1 MTGEYKKEK
10 NQRSWYVSAFGLN
23 FVVFLGLVFSN
34 FGESTIAQENG
45 QEKIDFGSQIKPILA
60 DKCYACHGPDES
72 KHQADFRIDQKA
84 SLLDPKMGIL
94 IPGDPDAS
102 PIIERI
108 LSADP
113 NEVMPPSD
121 YLKALTVSEKEL
133 IVAWVKQGAT
143 WAEHWAFTLPVNRL
157 EANKQPESVK
167 VFIDEA
173 IQARLSNLGL
183 KSSERASPDALLRRL
198 NLDLIGLPPNP
209 GQIAGFEADVVERGF
224 EKAYESEVDRLLS
237 SPHFGERMAVN
248 WLDLVRYA
256 DTVGYHGDQNV
267 SISPYRDYV
276 IDAFNENIPF
286 DQFTRDQLAGDL
298 LENPS
303 EKQLIAS
310 GYNRLGMMS
319 AEGGVQPEEYL
330 NKYASDR
337 VRTTASVWLGI
348 TLGCAE
354 CHDHKFD
361 PFSSKEFYEFSAFF
375 ADIKEQ
381 GLYAGAH
388 NTGKWGPAIDV
399 ADDQLPSLLIPID
412 KAILE
417 AKNKL
422 APSPI
427 KVQGRIAWE
436 TSLMET
442 QRIWNPLSPHAVRVT
457 KGVNFV
463 TEADHSILIA
473 GENVPQAIYSVSVE
487 VGESLEALRLEALPH
502 LSLPQSGPGRASN
515 GNFVVSELLLLQGD
529 QLEHFDWFE
538 KDFSEWPPELNETIV
553 ELSDASA
560 TVEQTTYANQHPDKK
575 WSAASTIDRDA
586 KGKTWGWAV
595 LPQIGMSQNLVV
607 RTKAGPLKKGKF
619 TVVVR
624 QQHDNDTHTLGH
636 FRLAETSLKGAVANP
651 LGSLPQNIQDVLLVP
666 EVDRT
671 PEQKQTIHAYYVSV
685 SPAFEEL
692 RNQLKALEAERA
704 QIVKQHTRI
713 TLVTASVEPRKIRVL
728 ARGDWMDKS
737 GELVSPS
744 VPAVLAGSS
753 WNDSVIGSK
762 RATRLDLANWMV
774 SEENP
779 LTARVFV
786 NRIWRLLF
794 GNGITNVLDDFGS
807 QGEPPTHPEI
817 LDQLAIEFMSSGWD
831 IKHLIRE
838 IVLTESYRQSSGIRT
853 DLRELDPENRM
864 LARQSRFRLDA
875 EFIRDQALAVSGL
888 LVKDQGG
895 KSVMPYQPEGLYRH
909 LNFPKR
915 KYKASNG
922 DDQYRRGLYTHWQ
935 RQFLHP
941 AMKTFDAPSREE
953 CTAARPRSSTPL
965 AALVLLNDPSYVEA
979 ARSLATLV
987 LEKHASVEQ
996 RINLIFQRAFSR
1008 TVMES
1013 ERKVVQELLVSQRAF
1028 YEANNEKANE
1038 LISIGQTPKPA
1049 NEELQVSDAELAA
1062 WTSVCRAV
1070 MNMHEFVLR
1079 K

>member
-1 MTGEYKKEK
+1 MAGAYE
-10 NQRSWYVSAFGLN
+10 NDRNLRPWCVSAFGVN
-23 FVVFLGLVFSN
+23 FIVFMGLILSN
-34 FGESTIAQENG
+34 FGESVIGQESG
-45 QEKIDFGSQIKPILA
+45 LEKIDFGSQIKPILA

-84 SLLDPKMGIL
+84 SLLDPELGVL

-102 PIIERI
+102 PLIERI
-108 LSADP
+108 LSTDSD
-113 NEVMPPSD
+113 EVMPPSD
-121 YLKALTVSEKEL
+121 YLKMLTKREKEL

-143 WAEHWAFTLPVNRL
+143 WAEHWAFKPPVNRL
-157 EANKQPESVK
+157 KSTNESDSVK
-167 VFIDEA
+167 AFIDQS
-173 IQARLSNLGL
+173 IQARLADLGL
-183 KSSERASPDALLRRL
+183 NSSDQADSDALLRRL
-198 NLDLIGLPPNP
+198 NLDLIGLPPSPN
-209 GQIAGFEADVVERGF
+209 QIAEFKADVVQRGF
-224 EKAYESEVDRLLS
+224 EEAYEHEVDRLLA

-276 IDAFNENIPF
+276 IEAFNGNMPF
-286 DQFTRDQLAGDL
+286 DQFTREQLAGDL
-298 LENPS
+298 LENPTQ
-303 EKQLIAS
+303 KQLIAS

-375 ADIKEQ
+375 ADIEEQ

-388 NTGKWGPAIDV
+388 NTGKWGSSIDV
-399 ADDQLPSLLIPID
+399 VDEQLPSLLVSVD

-417 AKNKL
+417 VKNEL
-422 APSPI
+422 AQSPTAI
-427 KVQGRIAWE
+427 RSRLVWE

-442 QRIWNPLSPHAVRVT
+442 QRNWNPLVPDAVKVPN
-457 KGVNFV
+457 GVKAV

-473 GENVPQAIYSVSVE
+473 GENVPQAVYGVSVE
-487 VGESLEALRLEALPH
+487 VSQPLEALRLEALPH
-502 LSLPQSGPGRASN
+502 KSLPRNGPGRASN
-515 GNFVVSELLLLQGD
+515 GNFVVSELVLLRGD
-529 QLEHFDWFE
+529 QLQYFDWFE
-538 KDFSEWPPELNETIV
+538 KDFSEWPAELKETMV

-560 TVEQTTYANQHPDKK
+560 TVEQTQSANQHPDKK
-575 WSAASTIDRDA
+575 WSAASAIDRDTQ
-586 KGKTWGWAV
+586 GKSWGWAV
-595 LPQIGMSQNLVV
+595 LPQVGKSQELVV
-607 RTKAGPLKKGKF
+607 RTKAGALEKGKF
-619 TVVVR
+619 TIVVR
-624 QQHDNDTHTLGH
+624 QQHGNDTHTLGH
-636 FRLAETSLKGAVANP
+636 FRLSETGVKGAVANP
-651 LGSLPQNIQDVLLVP
+651 LGALPQNIQDVLPVS

-671 PEQKQTIHAYYVSV
+671 PEQKQTIHDYFVSM
-685 SPAFEEL
+685 SPRYEKI
-692 RNQLKALEAERA
+692 RNRIKALEAERA
-704 QIVKQHTRI
+704 QIVKQNTRI
-713 TLVTASVEPRKIRVL
+713 TLVTTSVEPREIRVL

-753 WNDSVIGSK
+753 WEGSVVGAK
-762 RATRLDLANWMV
+762 PATRLDLANWMV
-774 SEENP
+774 SQENP

-794 GNGITNVLDDFGS
+794 GAGITNVLDDFGS

-817 LDQLAIEFMSSGWD
+817 LDQLAVEFMSSGWD

-838 IVLTESYRQSSGIRT
+838 IVLTKSYRQASGIRT

-987 LEKHASVEQ
+987 LKKHSSVDQ
-996 RINLIFQRAFSR
+996 RINLIFKRAFSR
-1008 TVMES
+1008 EVMES
-1013 ERKVVQELLVSQRAF
+1013 ERKVVQALLESQLNF
-1028 YEANNEKANE
+1028 YEANVEKASE

-1049 NEELQVSDAELAA
+1049 KEELQVTDAELAA

>member
-1 MTGEYKKEK
+1 MTGAFKKEQ
-10 NQRSWYVSAFGLN
+10 NLRSWYVSAFGLN
-23 FVVFLGLVFSN
+23 FVVFLGLIFSN
-34 FGESTIAQENG
+34 FGESTFGQENG
-45 QEKIDFGSQIKPILA
+45 QQKIDFGSQIKPILA

-113 NEVMPPSD
+113 DEVMPPSD
-121 YLKALTVSEKEL
+121 YLKALTDSEKEL

-143 WAEHWAFTLPVNRL
+143 WAEHWAFTPPVNRL

-173 IQARLSNLGL
+173 IQTRLSNLGL

-209 GQIAGFEADVVERGF
+209 RQVAGFEADVVKRGF

-276 IDAFNENIPF
+276 IEAFNENIPF
-286 DQFTRDQLAGDL
+286 DQFTREQLAGDL

-388 NTGKWGPAIDV
+388 NSGKWGPSIDV
-399 ADDQLPSLLIPID
+399 ADDQLPSLLIPIE

-422 APSPI
+422 APSPS
-427 KVQGRIAWE
+427 KVQGRLAWE

-442 QRIWNPLSPHAVRVT
+442 QRIWNPLVPEAVRVP
-457 KGVNFV
+457 KGVNSV

-473 GENVPQAIYSVSVE
+473 GENVPQAIYGVSVE

-502 LSLPQSGPGRASN
+502 QSLPQNGPGRASN
-515 GNFVVSELLLLQGD
+515 GNFVVSELLLLHGD
-529 QLEHFDWFE
+529 QLQHFDWFE
-538 KDFSEWPPELNETIV
+538 KDFSEWPAELNKTIV

-560 TVEQTTYANQHPDKK
+560 TVEQTTSANQHPDKK

-595 LPQIGMSQNLVV
+595 LPQIGKSQKLVV
-607 RTKAGPLKKGKF
+607 RTKTGPLKKGKF
-619 TVVVR
+619 TIVVR
-624 QQHDNDTHTLGH
+624 QQHGNDTHTLGH
-636 FRLAETSLKGAVANP
+636 FRLAETSVKGAVANS
-651 LGSLPQNIQDVLLVP
+651 LGSLPQNIQDVLPVS

-671 PEQKQTIHAYYVSV
+671 PEQKQMIHDYYVSV
-685 SPAFEEL
+685 SPKFEKISK
-692 RNQLKALEAERA
+692 QVKALEAERA
-704 QIVKQHTRI
+704 QVVKQHTRI
-713 TLVTASVEPRKIRVL
+713 SLVTDSVEPREIRVL

-737 GELVSPS
+737 GEVVSPS
-744 VPAVLAGSS
+744 VPAVLAGSN
-753 WNDSVIGSK
+753 WKDSVIGTK
-762 RATRLDLANWMV
+762 PATRLDLANWMV
-774 SEENP
+774 SEDNP

-817 LDQLAIEFMSSGWD
+817 LDQLAVEFMSSGWD

-838 IVLTESYRQSSGIRT
+838 IVLTESYRQSSRIRT

-987 LEKHASVEQ
+987 LKKHASAEK

-1008 TVMES
+1008 EGMES
-1013 ERKVVQELLVSQRAF
+1013 ERKVVQELLASQLAF
-1028 YEANNEKANE
+1028 YEANIQKANE
-1038 LISIGQTPKPA
+1038 LISIGQTPKPT

-1062 WTSVCRAV
+1062 WTSVCRAI

>member
-1 MTGEYKKEK
+1 MTGAYKKEQ
-10 NQRSWYVSAFGLN
+10 NQRSWYVSAFGLK
-23 FVVFLGLVFSN
+23 FVVFLGLIFSN
-34 FGESTIAQENG
+34 FGQSTIGQENG

-113 NEVMPPSD
+113 DEVMPPSD

-143 WAEHWAFTLPVNRL
+143 WAEHWAFTPPVNRL

-209 GQIAGFEADVVERGF
+209 GQVAGFEADVAERGF
-224 EKAYESEVDRLLS
+224 EKAYEAEVERLLS

-276 IDAFNENIPF
+276 IEAFNENVPF
-286 DQFTRDQLAGDL
+286 DQFTREQLAGDL

-388 NTGKWGPAIDV
+388 NTGKWGPSIDV

-417 AKNKL
+417 AKDKL
-422 APSPI
+422 APNLS
-427 KVQGRIAWE
+427 KFQGRIAWE
-436 TSLMET
+436 TSLVET
-442 QRIWNPLSPHAVRVT
+442 QRIWNPLVPQAVRVP
-457 KGVNFV
+457 KGVNSL
-463 TEADHSILIA
+463 TKADHSILIA

-487 VGESLEALRLEALPH
+487 VGESIEALRLEALPH
-502 LSLPQSGPGRASN
+502 SSLPQNGPGRASN
-515 GNFVVSELLLLQGD
+515 GNFVVSELLLLRGD
-529 QLEHFDWFE
+529 QLQHFDWFE
-538 KDFSEWPPELNETIV
+538 KDFAEWPAELNKTIV
-553 ELSDASA
+553 DLSDASA
-560 TVEQTTYANQHPDKK
+560 TIEQTTSANQHPDKK

-595 LPQIGMSQNLVV
+595 LPQIGKSQNLVV

-619 TVVVR
+619 TIVVR

-636 FRLAETSLKGAVANP
+636 FRLAETSVKGAVANP
-651 LGSLPQNIQDVLLVP
+651 LGSLPQNIQDILPVS

-671 PEQKQTIHAYYVSV
+671 PEQKQMIHDYYVSV
-685 SPAFEEL
+685 SPKFEKIIK
-692 RNQLKALEAERA
+692 QVKALEAERA

-713 TLVTASVEPRKIRVL
+713 SLITDSVEPREIRVL

-744 VPAVLAGSS
+744 VPAVLAGSN
-753 WNDSVIGSK
+753 WKDSVIGTK
-762 RATRLDLANWMV
+762 LATRLDLANWMV

-817 LDQLAIEFMSSGWD
+817 LDQLAVEFMSSGWD

-987 LEKHASVEQ
+987 LKKHSSDEK
-996 RINLIFQRAFSR
+996 RINLIFRRAFSR
-1008 TVMES
+1008 EGLES
-1013 ERKVVQELLVSQRAF
+1013 ERKVVQELLASQLAF
-1028 YEANNEKANE
+1028 YETNVERANE
-1038 LISIGQTPKPA
+1038 LISIGQTPKPV

-1062 WTSVCRAV
+1062 WTSVCRAI